1 MQLTKVIFDVDGVF
15 TNGQFLYD
23 SEGKKYKV
31 FGPHDSDGIK
41 LLISNGIQVGAI
53 SADQRGFLITKKRMD
68 DIGIDVKLVSEQAR
82 SSYFQSSGDL
92 SSTCFMGD
100 GHYDAKIFPHVAY
113 SIAPS
118 NAVDVALKAA
128 SFVTKS
134 KGGEGAVYE
143 ACLHILSKLES

>member
-1 MQLTKVIFDVDGVF
+1 MKLTTVIFDVDGVF

-41 LLISNGIQVGAI
+41 LLISNGIHVAAI
-53 SADQRGFLITKKRMD
+53 SADHRGFLITKKRME

-82 SSYFQSSGDL
+82 ASYFESLDDL

-100 GHYDAKIFPHVAY
+100 GHYDAKIFPSVAY

-118 NAVDVALKAA
+118 NAVDVALNAA

-143 ACLHILSKLES
+143 ACLHILGQMEN